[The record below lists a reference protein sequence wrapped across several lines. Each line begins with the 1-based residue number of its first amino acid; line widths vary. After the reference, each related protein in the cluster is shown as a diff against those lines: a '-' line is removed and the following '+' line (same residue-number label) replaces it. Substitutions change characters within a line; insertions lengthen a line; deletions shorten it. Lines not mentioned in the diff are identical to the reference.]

1 MLEKNIVIIIVI
13 LCVFYFIN
21 QSINRK
27 EHMKGGTLQ
36 QMAAQ
41 DNQNIAL
48 NGYGGSINRSIRSGD
63 FAFRFNQPSKMISGT
78 QRGARAS
85 RNNNLQIINDAYTGT
100 YGGMPRFDIAK
111 PNVK

>member
-1 MLEKNIVIIIVI
+1 MLEKNIFIVIVI

-27 EHMKGGTLQ
+27 EYMSLGVVQ

-41 DNQNIAL
+41 DNQNIAI
-48 NGYGGSINRSIRSGD
+48 NGYGGSINHSIRSGD

-78 QRGARAS
+78 QRGARAK
-85 RNNNLQIINDAYTGT
+85 RTNKLQIINDAYTGN
-100 YGGMPRFDIAK
+100 YGKLPRFDIAG
-111 PNVK
+111 PIVR

>member
-1 MLEKNIVIIIVI
+1 MLEKNIFIVIVI

-27 EHMKGGTLQ
+27 EGMSLGVVQ

-41 DNQNIAL
+41 DNQNIAI
-48 NGYGGSINRSIRSGD
+48 NGYGGSINRSIRAGD
-63 FAFRFNQPSKMISGT
+63 FAFRYNQPSKMISGT

-85 RNNNLQIINDAYTGT
+85 RNNKLQIINDAYTGT
-100 YGGMPRFDIAK
+100 YGGMPRFDIAG
-111 PNVK
+111 PIVR

>member
-27 EHMKGGTLQ
+27 EGMSLGTAQ
-36 QMAAQ
+36 QMAAI
-41 DNQNIAL
+41 DNQDEAL
-48 NGYGGSINRSIRSGD
+48 SGSGGSINRSIRSGD

-85 RNNNLQIINDAYTGT
+85 RTNKLQIINDAYTGT
-100 YGGMPRFDIAK
+100 YGGMPCFDIAG
-111 PNVK
+111 PIVR

>member
-27 EHMKGGTLQ
+27 EGMSLGTVQ
-36 QMAAQ
+36 QMAAR
-41 DNQNIAL
+41 DNQDKAL
-48 NGYGGSINRSIRSGD
+48 SGSGGSINRSIRSGD

-85 RNNNLQIINDAYTGT
+85 RTNKLQIINDAYTGN
-100 YGGMPRFDIAK
+100 YGKLPRFDIAG
-111 PNVK
+111 PIVR